1 MIKDEIVSP
10 PSKRPRAEWLSL
22 DDFVEP
28 IKAAGGSMQLVC
40 ACINSSS
47 EEQLAQKLSAFFE
60 KMSDVSYSRKDVM
73 LQDTDDEL
81 RFRLVDLGFN
91 SHTTTK
97 GPPRLVNCLS
107 MLDNI
112 YCSGF
117 STQLEPLR
125 VWNNP
130 KTMQLDSFWLSHV
143 KGHLRATTAL
153 AMAITI
159 MDNYLD
165 AAAATRA
172 GGGTLIESLRVVR
185 VRA

>member
-1 MIKDEIVSP
+1 
-10 PSKRPRAEWLSL
+10 
-22 DDFVEP
+22 
-28 IKAAGGSMQLVC
+28 MQLVC

-47 EEQLAQKLSAFFE
+47 EDKLAQRLSDFFE
-60 KMSDVSYSRKDVM
+60 PMSDVSYSRKDVM

-97 GPPRLVNCLS
+97 APPRLVNCLG

-112 YCSGF
+112 YCSGCV
-117 STQLEPLR
+117 TQLEPLR

-153 AMAITI
+153 AMAIII

-172 GGGTLIESLRVVR
+172 GGGTLI
-185 VRA
+185 